1 MTAPGSVAGITPLAQ
16 LAPDAPSAVMDA
28 LQQLRAVLAPYEQ
41 PVEVPVVAADPRDR
55 MQEAIDA
62 VNATVTNR
70 TQLRAFPTALLA
82 LSDKSR
88 DERRALIQTPLYQRA
103 PGEAQREALRD
114 QLVTLAPRVV
124 PLIERAAAGFAAVRT
139 AWPLQRQPG
148 KQLLLP
154 KARPDVWDV
163 MQLILTVP
171 LSGALAVVS
180 DLVAGEADALML
192 EDAGWALWQRRGDPQ
207 WAEPAF
213 AVHRRVR
220 AQVLQDAGRAQAF
233 YGAAYASALLREMKH
248 AAESLFKALLT
259 KGTLDVV
266 EQQTSFPWFT
276 GPLPA
281 DPVALLVGALPQD
294 DAAEM
299 LELFGLRDAGSTG
312 HSGEEPGP
320 QRLPERAGAAAT

>member
-1 MTAPGSVAGITPLAQ
+1 MRRLGSSASTRTRCARDCGKKPCRHASRDSYEGGLVPMTAPGSVAGITPLAQ

-171 LSGALAVVS
+171 RCGGAANLLPV
-180 DLVAGEADALML
+180 
-192 EDAGWALWQRRGDPQ
+192 
-207 WAEPAF
+207 
-213 AVHRRVR
+213 VHR
-220 AQVLQDAGRAQAF
+220 APAGRP
-233 YGAAYASALLREMKH
+233 R
-248 AAESLFKALLT
+248 
-259 KGTLDVV
+259 
-266 EQQTSFPWFT
+266 
-276 GPLPA
+276 
-281 DPVALLVGALPQD
+281 
-294 DAAEM
+294 
-299 LELFGLRDAGSTG
+299 GLARG
-312 HSGEEPGP
+312 
-320 QRLPERAGAAAT
+320 RAATG